1 MHAHPI
7 EIAAIAAAARAG
19 DGRFNLY
26 AGIHKALRALMTDT
40 LLAIGRADASD
51 EAEAHDACDRT
62 VELMEAFERHIE
74 HENRFIHPAL
84 RARCPGV
91 CDAVADDHQD
101 HLRHTA
107 ELREAARALASLPA
121 GERAGALHA
130 LYLALALFVAE
141 NLRHMHAEETL
152 HNAALWAT
160 YNDFELLALHDELV
174 ASIPPQEMMGLAP
187 WLLSANNAS
196 ERCMLMN
203 DMQAKAPA
211 PAVAAMLDLA
221 RAHLVPRD
229 WAKLARG
236 MNLPPVPGLVSA

>member
-1 MHAHPI
+1 MHTHPI

-19 DGRFNLY
+19 EGRFNMY
-26 AGIHKALRALMTDT
+26 AGIHKALRAHMTDT
-40 LLAIGRADASD
+40 LVALGRADADD
-51 EAEAHDACDRT
+51 EAERHNACDRV
-62 VELMEAFERHIE
+62 VELMETFERHLA

-91 CDAVADDHQD
+91 CDAVADEHED

-107 ELREAARALASLPA
+107 HLADAARALATVPA
-121 GERAGALHA
+121 DERAGAMHA
-130 LYLALALFVAE
+130 LYLALALFVAD
-141 NLRHMHAEETL
+141 NLQHMHTEETR

-160 YNDFELLALHDELV
+160 YNDFELLAIHDELV
-174 ASIPPQEMMGLAP
+174 ASIPPQEMMGHAHWMLPAMNAP
-187 WLLSANNAS
+187 

-221 RAHLVPRD
+221 RARLSERD